1 MKKLILAFGALGL
14 VSMFIPTHG
23 VMLISAFKAA
33 GMLHLILML
42 AAFLIPLGVA
52 ASAKS
57 FQPIHAIV
65 ALGGFVIACVKL
77 EVWSLLPHIGAL
89 TEIFPLFLMVIAAT
103 AGAIVSIIAVA
114 KPERA

>member
-14 VSMFIPTHG
+14 ASMFIPTHG
-23 VMLISAFKAA
+23 VMMISAFKAA
-33 GMLHLILML
+33 GIFHLILML
-42 AAFLIPLGVA
+42 AAFGIPLAVA

-57 FQPIHAIV
+57 FQPVHAI
-65 ALGGFVIACVKL
+65 ASLAGFAIACVKL

-89 TEIFPLFLMVIAAT
+89 TAIFPLFLMVIAAT